1 MRQYFTAVMAL
12 MTIGFAG
19 SAQAEAGDFQVRVRA
34 IGVLPTEDAGG
45 INPALPTASV
55 GVDSAVTGEV
65 DFTYFFTR
73 HIGAELILATS
84 NHDVVGRGALNGV
97 GKIIDAR
104 VLPPTLTVQY
114 HFNPDGKFRPYLGA
128 GVNYTIFYSVD
139 ATDTLRNAIG
149 PVDVSAD
156 SSLGWAVQAG
166 LDYAINKHWFVNMD
180 LKYVSIDTRV
190 TLHQGATRNSVNIDL
205 DPLIVGVG
213 VGYRF

>member
-1 MRQYFTAVMAL
+1 MKRDLVVFTAMATL
-12 MTIGFAG
+12 ALAG
-19 SAQAEAGDFQVRVRA
+19 TAHAEAGDFQIRVRA
-34 IGVLPTEDAGG
+34 IGVLPTEKAGG

-65 DFTYFFTR
+65 DFTYFFTK

-84 NHDVVGRGALNGV
+84 NHDIIGRGALNGV

-104 VLPPTLTVQY
+104 VLPPTLTLQY
-114 HFNPDGKFRPYLGA
+114 HFNPDGQFRPYVGA
-128 GVNYTIFYSVD
+128 GVNYTVFYSVD
-139 ATDTLRNAIG
+139 ASQTLVDAIG

-166 LDYAINKHWFVNMD
+166 LDYAINKKWFVNVD

-205 DPLIVGVG
+205 DPLIVGIG

>member
-1 MRQYFTAVMAL
+1 MKQYFAASTLLTILA
-12 MTIGFAG
+12 MTGA
-19 SAQAEAGDFQVRVRA
+19 AHAEAGDFQVRVRA
-34 IGVLPTEDAGG
+34 IGVLPTDNAGG

-55 GVDSAVTGEV
+55 GVDNAVTGEV
-65 DFTYFFTR
+65 DFTYFFTK

-114 HFNPDGKFRPYLGA
+114 HFNPDGKFRPYVGA
-128 GVNYTIFYSVD
+128 GVNYSVFYSVD
-139 ATDTLRNAIG
+139 ATDTLKTLIG

-166 LDYAINKHWFVNMD
+166 VDYAIDKHWFVNMD